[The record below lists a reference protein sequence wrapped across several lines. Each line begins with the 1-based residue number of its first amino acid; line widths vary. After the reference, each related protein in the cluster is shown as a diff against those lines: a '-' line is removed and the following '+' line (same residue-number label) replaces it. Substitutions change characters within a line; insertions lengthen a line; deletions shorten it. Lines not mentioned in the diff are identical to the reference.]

1 MLEKI
6 DHIGIASADVAK
18 TIASMREIFGLNPVF
33 EEIVEEQKVKAV
45 GFQLGESKLE
55 FLEPTSPDSP
65 IARYMEKKGEGM
77 HHVAFKVD
85 DINAAIRALKKAGM
99 RMIDEEPRIGAE
111 GKLIAFVHPKSI
123 NGLLIEL
130 TQEKDKNK

>member
-6 DHIGIASADVAK
+6 DHIGIASMDVAK
-18 TIASMREIFGLNPVF
+18 TIASMRDVFGLEPAF

-45 GFQLGESKLE
+45 GFKVGESKLE
-55 FLEPTSPDSP
+55 FLEPTSPESP
-65 IARYMEKKGEGM
+65 IAKYMEKKGEGM
-77 HHVAFKVD
+77 HHIAFKVS
-85 DINAAIRALKKAGM
+85 DIKAAIAAVKDSGM

-130 TQEKDKNK
+130 SQDREKKE

>member
-6 DHIGIASADVAK
+6 DHIGIATADVQK
-18 TIASMREIFGLNPVF
+18 TIEAMKVVFGLDPGF

-45 GFQLGESKLE
+45 GFNIGESKLE
-55 FLEPTSPDSP
+55 FLEPTDPESP
-65 IARYMEKKGEGM
+65 IAKYLEKRGEGM
-77 HHVAFKVD
+77 HHIAFKVD
-85 DINAAIRALKKAGM
+85 DILAAIEKVKASGL

-130 TQEKDKNK
+130 SQEVNE

>member
-6 DHIGIASADVAK
+6 DHIGIATADVQK
-18 TIASMREIFGLNPVF
+18 TINSMKEVFGIDPGF
-33 EEIVEEQKVKAV
+33 EEVVEEQKVKAV
-45 GFQLGESKLE
+45 GFNVGESKLE
-55 FLEPTSPDSP
+55 FLEPTDPESP
-65 IARYMEKKGEGM
+65 IAKFMEKKGEGM
-77 HHVAFKVD
+77 HHIAFKVD
-85 DINAAIRALKKAGM
+85 DIRAAINKMKEAGL

-130 TQEKDKNK
+130 SQEVDE

>member
-6 DHIGIASADVAK
+6 DHIGIASVDVAK
-18 TIASMREIFGLNPVF
+18 TIASMHEVFGLEPAF

-45 GFQLGESKLE
+45 GFQVGESKLE
-55 FLEPTSPDSP
+55 FLEPTSPESP
-65 IARYMEKKGEGM
+65 IAKYMEKKGEGM
-77 HHVAFKVD
+77 HHVAFKVS
-85 DINAAIRALKKAGM
+85 DINAAIAAIKNSGM
-99 RMIDEEPRIGAE
+99 RMIDEQPRIGAE

-130 TQEKDKNK
+130 TQEKD